1 MLDRL
6 GAPPA
11 DAAGLDLWVRRV
23 LAELLM
29 LQMRGEVGT
38 ELAASVRAT
47 CGEIRRNIPEP
58 SSRGEHGDDD
68 EDDDDGPK
76 LTETTGDGSLRV
88 ER

>member
-1 MLDRL
+1 MVLDRL

-23 LAELLM
+23 LAELLV
-29 LQMRGEVGT
+29 LQMRGEVGA

-47 CGEIRRNIPEP
+47 CGEIRRNLPEAP
-58 SSRGEHGDDD
+58 AGDEGDD
-68 EDDDDGPK
+68 EEEDDGPT
-76 LTETTGDGSLRV
+76 TEEVKGDGSLRV